1 MVDMDLTNEII
12 VFVLLVVATIMSFFG
27 IFCMFFP
34 LRKNLME
41 FYKVMSLFPN
51 DRWKEIR
58 NYIIPMNMMS
68 FVFGMLICSII
79 VFIYEGGL

>member
-1 MVDMDLTNEII
+1 MVGMKEII
-12 VFVLLVVATIMSFFG
+12 VLVLLGVATTLSFLG
-27 IFCMFFP
+27 IFCMYFP
-34 LRKNLME
+34 MRKNLME

-68 FVFGMLICSII
+68 FVFGMLLTLLIALIDTGI
-79 VFIYEGGL
+79 

>member
-1 MVDMDLTNEII
+1 MDLTKEI
-12 VFVLLVVATIMSFFG
+12 VAFVLLVVATMLSFFCV
-27 IFCMFFP
+27 FCMYFP

-41 FYKVMSLFPN
+41 FYKAMSLFPN
-51 DRWKEIR
+51 DRWKETR

-68 FVFGMLICSII
+68 FVFGVLICCII